1 MEELYVIRRADLPGL
16 LERLG
21 AIGDVYAPFYEDG
34 VAVLSRVQ
42 AGSKDEVAWDLPKTV
57 VPPKEMFFP
66 HTERFLRFRKKGKA
80 FEIEQS
86 GELTPLVILGA
97 KPCDMAAIDMVRR
110 VMIEGKFRDESFDKR
125 RATIT
130 AVAVACEKEGD
141 YCFCSSFGLGPDSTR
156 GSDLMLYPAGD
167 VLYAAPLTKNGEKG
181 VQAGG
186 DLFKVAVAPEVEQA
200 KKRLRDRFQEHSRA
214 GAKLP
219 AGAVRAASARMAADF
234 NLPYWREASER
245 CRSCGICT
253 FLCPTCYCFAVVDR
267 LRGAEGT
274 RSRCWDACM
283 FEGYARMAGG
293 HNPRPSKLE
302 RVRQRFMHKLVYNP
316 ERHGEVACVGCG
328 RCVEKCPVGLHVACV
343 VNDIAGLGESTTGGV
358 AGGS

>member
-21 AIGDVYAPFYEDG
+21 AIGDVYAPSYEDG

-42 AGSKDEVAWDLPKTV
+42 AGSQDNVAWDFPKPA

-66 HTERFLRFRKKGKA
+66 HTERFLRFRREGKA
-80 FEIEQS
+80 VAVEPVD
-86 GELTPLVILGA
+86 GVTPLVILGA

-110 VMIEGKFRDESFDKR
+110 VMIEGRFTDQSFDRR
-125 RATIT
+125 RAMIT
-130 AVAVACEKEGD
+130 AVTVACEEEGE
-141 YCFCSSFGLGPDSTR
+141 YCFCSSLGQGPCSTR

-167 VLYAAPLTKNGEKG
+167 TFYAVPLTANGERA

-186 DLFKVAVAPEVEQA
+186 DLFRAAGTPELEEA
-200 KKRLRDRFQEHSRA
+200 KKRLEERFRGSPQA

-219 AGAVRAASARMAADF
+219 ASARLPAEAVRAASRRMAADF
-234 NLPYWREASER
+234 DLPYWREASER
-245 CRSCGICT
+245 CLGCGICT
-253 FLCPTCYCFAVVDR
+253 FLCPTCYCFSVVDR
-267 LRGAEGT
+267 LRGSEGT

-283 FEGYARMAGG
+283 FEGYAKMAGG
-293 HNPRPSKLE
+293 HNPRPTKLE

-316 ERHGEVACVGCG
+316 ERHGEVACAGCG
-328 RCVEKCPVGLHVACV
+328 RCVEKCPVGLHIACV
-343 VNDIAGLGESTTGGV
+343 VSDIAG
-358 AGGS
+358 